1 MLYSSIGYYA
11 LILGL
16 GISLILVYFSIKN
29 FQNSSTL
36 NTKILS
42 FTFLQFFLVVISFA
56 CLIISFVLSDFSN
69 ETVFNNSHTTKPLFY
84 KIAGTWGNHEG
95 SLLLWLL
102 VLTLFILIF
111 FLKTKNQPLKYKLLT
126 LIFQQIIIIGFF
138 LFLIQTS
145 NPFNFIFPTPEEG
158 MGLNPILQDPALAIH
173 PPILY
178 LGYVGSSIIF
188 SSALAATYLNLVSKV
203 WASHIKKW
211 IIASWVFLTLGI
223 LLGSI
228 WAYYELGWGGFWFW
242 DPVENVSLM
251 PWLALTTLLHCIIVL
266 EKKQVLTSWVI
277 ILSISTFT
285 LSMCG
290 TFLVR
295 SGILN
300 SVHTFAND
308 PERGLFILVFLFSLI
323 FISLFIFFFFHK
335 SSPNNSNSFFW
346 LSKETSIIINNWF
359 MMYFL
364 SVVLIGTIYPI
375 FLEVLSSQK
384 ISVGPPFYHKLIIP
398 FLIPFLIAMAIGP
411 KLKWIKSNI
420 VDKFYLVLFFAISI
434 VLSFLIVKKFST
446 NLLINTILVSS
457 ALYLF
462 FITLRDFF
470 IRKYNNI
477 SQNIAHFGF
486 SLLILS
492 ILLNNLFSSEI
503 ITNLK
508 VGETFTSSKTK
519 IVFKSINQKQ
529 EKNYKSIIANFS
541 IENINEKIED
551 LSPELRIYNQ
561 PNIVTSEADIKTTL
575 LLDKFIV
582 INIVQNQDYFNVR
595 YQVKPF
601 MLWIW
606 ISVIVI
612 SFGGLLSFF
621 KKEHEK

>member
-398 FLIPFLIAMAIGP
+398 FLIPFLMAMAIGP

-470 IRKYNNI
+470 IRKYSNI

-575 LLDKFIV
+575 LSDKFIV
-582 INIVQNQDYFNVR
+582 INIVQNQDYFNIR

>member
-11 LILGL
+11 LIFGL

-42 FTFLQFFLVVISFA
+42 FTFLQFFLVVISFT

-398 FLIPFLIAMAIGP
+398 FLIPFLMAMAIGP

-457 ALYLF
+457 ALYLS

-470 IRKYNNI
+470 IRKYSNI

-541 IENINEKIED
+541 IENINETIED

>member
-398 FLIPFLIAMAIGP
+398 FLIPFLMAMAIGP

-541 IENINEKIED
+541 IENINQKIED

>member
-398 FLIPFLIAMAIGP
+398 FLIPFLMAMAIGP

-446 NLLINTILVSS
+446 DLLINTILVSS

-470 IRKYNNI
+470 IRKYSNI

-508 VGETFTSSKTK
+508 VGESFTSSKTK

>member
-1 MLYSSIGYYA
+1 MIYSVVGHYS

-16 GISLILVYFSIKN
+16 CVGLILIFFSIQNFKN
-29 FQNSSTL
+29 SNQL
-36 NTKILS
+36 DTKILS
-42 FTFLQFFLVVISFA
+42 FSFLQLFFVLISFLA
-56 CLIISFVLSDFSN
+56 LIISFVISDFSN

-84 KIAGTWGNHEG
+84 KISGTWGNHEG

-102 VLTLFILIF
+102 VLTLFIFIF
-111 FLKTKNQPLKYKLLT
+111 LLRTKNQPIKYKILT
-126 LIFQQIIIIGFF
+126 LGFQQVIIIGFF

-145 NPFNFIFPTPEEG
+145 NPFNYLFPVPDEG
-158 MGLNPILQDPALAIH
+158 LGLNPILQDPALAIH

-188 SSALAATYLNLVSKV
+188 SSALAATTLKMVSTS
-203 WASHIKKW
+203 WAVHIKKW
-211 IIASWVFLTLGI
+211 VLISWIFLTLGI

-251 PWLALTTLLHCIIVL
+251 PWLALTTLLHCILVL
-266 EKKQVLTSWVI
+266 ERKEILTSWVI
-277 ILSISTFT
+277 ILSIATFT

-308 PERGLFILVFLFSLI
+308 PERGLFILIFLFALI
-323 FISLFIFFFFHK
+323 FLSLFIFFFFHQTSK
-335 SSPNNSNSFFW
+335 NNSSNFFW
-346 LSKETSIIINNWF
+346 LSKETSILVNNWF

-364 SVVLIGTIYPI
+364 SVVLIGTVYPI
-375 FLEVLSSQK
+375 FLDVISSQK
-384 ISVGPPFYHKLIIP
+384 ISVGPPFYHKLIAP
-398 FLIPFLIAMAIGP
+398 FLIPFLFAMAIGP
-411 KLKWIKSNI
+411 RLKWIRSDLK
-420 VDKFYLVLFFAISI
+420 DKIYLISLLIISI
-434 VLSFLIVKKFST
+434 LISFFIVKNFNT
-446 NLLINTILVSS
+446 NILINTILISS

-470 IRKYNNI
+470 NKKYKNFA
-477 SQNIAHFGF
+477 QNTAHFGF

-492 ILLNNLFSSEI
+492 ILFNNLFSSEI

-508 VGETFTSSKTK
+508 VGETYDNSKTK
-519 IVFKSINQKQ
+519 IVFESINQKK
-529 EKNYKSIIANFS
+529 EKNYKSIIANF
-541 IENINEKIED
+541 NITNSEGINNN

-561 PNIVTSEADIKTTL
+561 PNITTSEADIKTTL
-575 LLDKFIV
+575 MKDKFIV
-582 INIVQNQDYFNVR
+582 INLVQNQDYFNVR

-606 ISVIVI
+606 LSVIMI
-612 SFGGLLSFF
+612 SLGGLVSFLQ
-621 KKEHEK
+621 KRI

>member
-398 FLIPFLIAMAIGP
+398 FLIPFLMAMAIGP

-470 IRKYNNI
+470 IRKYINI

-541 IENINEKIED
+541 IENINQKIED

>member
-1 MLYSSIGYYA
+1 MIYSVVGHYS

-16 GISLILVYFSIKN
+16 CIGLILVYFSIQN
-29 FQNSSTL
+29 FRNFNQLDN
-36 NTKILS
+36 KILS
-42 FTFLQFFLVVISFA
+42 FSFLQLFFVVVSFLALVISF
-56 CLIISFVLSDFSN
+56 IISDFSN

-84 KIAGTWGNHEG
+84 KISGTWGNHEG

-102 VLTLFILIF
+102 VLTLFIFIF
-111 FLKTKNQPLKYKLLT
+111 LLRTKNQPIKYKILT
-126 LIFQQIIIIGFF
+126 LVFQQVIIIGFF
-138 LFLIQTS
+138 LFLILTS
-145 NPFNFIFPTPEEG
+145 NPFNYLFPVPNEG
-158 MGLNPILQDPALAIH
+158 LGLNPILQDPALAIH

-188 SSALAATYLNLVSKV
+188 SSALAATTLKMVSTN
-203 WASHIKKW
+203 WAIHIKKW
-211 IIASWVFLTLGI
+211 VLISWIFLTLGI

-251 PWLALTTLLHCIIVL
+251 PWLALTTLLHCILVL
-266 EKKQVLTSWVI
+266 ERKETLTSWVI
-277 ILSISTFT
+277 ILSIATFT

-308 PERGLFILVFLFSLI
+308 PERGLFILIFLFTLI
-323 FISLFIFFFFHK
+323 FLSLLIFFVFHK
-335 SSPNNSNSFFW
+335 PNQNNQANFFW
-346 LSKETSIIINNWF
+346 LSKETSILINNWF

-364 SVVLIGTIYPI
+364 SVVLIGTVYPI
-375 FLEVLSSQK
+375 FLDVISSQK

-398 FLIPFLIAMAIGP
+398 FLIPFLLMMAIGP
-411 KLKWIKSNI
+411 KLKWIKSDLK
-420 VDKFYLVLFFAISI
+420 DKIYLFSLLVISVLISFF
-434 VLSFLIVKKFST
+434 IVKNF
-446 NLLINTILVSS
+446 NANVLVNTILIS
-457 ALYLF
+457 AAIYLF

-470 IRKYNNI
+470 IKKYKNLA
-477 SQNIAHFGF
+477 QNIAHFGF

-492 ILLNNLFSSEI
+492 ILFNNLFSSEI

-508 VGETFTSSKTK
+508 VGETYNGSKTK
-519 IVFKSINQKQ
+519 IVFESINQKKQ
-529 EKNYKSIIANFS
+529 KNYNSIIANFS
-541 IENINEKIED
+541 ITNSEGINNN

-561 PNIVTSEADIKTTL
+561 PKITTSEADIKTTL
-575 LLDKFIV
+575 MKDKFIV
-582 INIVQNQDYFNVR
+582 INLVQNQDYFNVR

-606 ISVIVI
+606 LSVMIISL
-612 SFGGLLSFF
+612 GGLISLL
-621 KKEHEK
+621 KKRT

>member
-42 FTFLQFFLVVISFA
+42 FTFLQFFLVVISFV

-323 FISLFIFFFFHK
+323 FISLFIFFFFNK

-398 FLIPFLIAMAIGP
+398 FLIPFLMAMAIGP

-470 IRKYNNI
+470 VRKYINI

-541 IENINEKIED
+541 IENINQKIED